1 MKAVLVL
8 EDGTIFEG
16 TSIGAEGTVVGEV
29 VFHTAMTGYQE
40 ILTDPACYG
49 QIVAMT
55 YPLIGN
61 CGFIDEEG
69 VSDKP
74 QLKGF
79 IVRELCDSP
88 NNWRTA
94 GKLNDY
100 LVKNGITGIEGIDTR
115 ALTRLLRDKGTMNG
129 IISTESEFNPSLWLE
144 SLRKYIIT
152 NPARESKG
160 QETIHYKGDERRV
173 VVVNLGDSQQII
185 DSLQKRGC
193 EVYATPYHSTT
204 EGILNLKPDGIVLSN
219 GAGDPKDELKNVA
232 VVKELLAKKPVL
244 GIGLGHQLVALAC
257 GAQTAKLKYGHR
269 GGNQPVKNLKT
280 GVTHITSQNHGY
292 IVTEEGLDKTGLVV
306 SLVNMNDGTIEGLR
320 HSSLPAMTVQFHPDG
335 RGPSKDT
342 GYLYDDFINMMESY
356 KKGRSQ
362 YAAE

>member
-8 EDGTIFEG
+8 EDGAIFEG

-69 VSDKP
+69 VSEKP
-74 QLKGF
+74 RLKGF

-100 LVKNGITGIEGIDTR
+100 LIKNGVTGIEGIDTR
-115 ALTRLLRDKGTMNG
+115 ALTQLLRDKGTMNG
-129 IISTESEFNPSLWLE
+129 VISTDSDFNPGLWLE
-144 SLRKYIIT
+144 TLHDYKVT
-152 NPARESKG
+152 NPVRESKD
-160 QETIHYKGDERRV
+160 QKTIHYEGDGYRV
-173 VVVNLGDSQQII
+173 VVINLGDTQQIL
-185 DSLQKRGC
+185 DSLQKRDC
-193 EVYATPYHSTT
+193 EVYVTPYHSTV
-204 EGILNLKPDGIVLSN
+204 EEILGIEPDGIVFSN
-219 GAGDPKDELKNVA
+219 GTGDPIDEPEMVA
-232 VVKELLAKKPVL
+232 MVKELLGKKPLL

-292 IVTEEGLDKTGLVV
+292 IVTEEGLDKTGLLI
-306 SLVNMNDGTIEGLR
+306 SLMNMNDGTIEGLR
-320 HSSLPAMTVQFHPDG
+320 HESLPTLTVQFHPDG

-342 GYLYDDFINMMESY
+342 GYLYDDFINMMESFH
-356 KKGRSQ
+356 KGRTQ

>member
-61 CGFIDEEG
+61 CGYIDEERN
-69 VSDKP
+69 SEKP
-74 QLKGF
+74 LLRGF
-79 IVRELCDSP
+79 IVREICDSP

-100 LVKNGITGIEGIDTR
+100 LVKNGTTGIEGIDTR
-115 ALTRLLRDKGTMNG
+115 ALTRLLREKGTMNG
-129 IISTESEFNPSLWLE
+129 IISTESDFNPKSWLE
-144 SLRKYIIT
+144 TLHDYKVT
-152 NPARESKG
+152 NPARERKG
-160 QETIHYKGDERRV
+160 QKTIHYEGDGPRV
-173 VVVNLGDSQQII
+173 VMVDLGDARQIL
-185 DSLQKRGC
+185 DSLQKRDC
-193 EVYATPYHSTT
+193 EAYVVPYHSSVD
-204 EGILNLKPDGIVLSN
+204 EILGLKPDGIVFSN
-219 GAGDPKDELKNVA
+219 GAGDPKDDAEIVA
-232 VVKELLAKKPVL
+232 TVKELLANKPVL

-257 GAQTAKLKYGHR
+257 GAQAAKLKYGHR
-269 GGNQPVKNLKT
+269 GGNQPVKDLKT

-292 IVTEEGLDKTGLVV
+292 VVAEEGLDRTGLVV

-320 HSSLPAMTVQFHPDG
+320 HSSLPALTVQFHPDG

-342 GYLYDDFINMMESY
+342 GYLYDGFIHMMDSFSRR
-356 KKGRSQ
+356 G
-362 YAAE
+362 AM

>member
-1 MKAVLVL
+1 MKAILLL

-16 TSIGAEGTVVGEV
+16 TSIGARGTVVGEV

-61 CGFIDEEG
+61 CGFIEEEEN
-69 VSDKP
+69 SESPK
-74 QLKGF
+74 LNGF
-79 IVRELCDSP
+79 IVREICESP
-88 NNWRTA
+88 NNWRTT

-129 IISTESEFNPSLWLE
+129 IISTESAFNPKLCLE
-144 SLRKYIIT
+144 TLRDYKVT
-152 NPARESKG
+152 NPARERKD
-160 QETIHYKGDERRV
+160 QKTIHYKGDGLRV
-173 VVVNLGDSQQII
+173 VMVNLGDTRLIL
-185 DSLQKRGC
+185 DSLQKREC
-193 EVYATPYHSTT
+193 EVYIVPYHSSVD
-204 EGILNLKPDGIVLSN
+204 ELLSLKPDGIVFSN
-219 GAGDPKDELKNVA
+219 GAGDPKDDLEIVA
-232 VVKELLAKKPVL
+232 VVKELLVNKPVL

-280 GVTHITSQNHGY
+280 GVTHITSQNHGFV
-292 IVTEEGLDKTGLVV
+292 VTEDGLDQTGLVV

-320 HSSLPAMTVQFHPDG
+320 HSSLPALTVQFHPDG
-335 RGPSKDT
+335 GGLAKDT
-342 GYLYDDFINMMESY
+342 GYLYDDFMRMMESSN
-356 KKGRSQ
+356 GRRSQ

>member
-1 MKAVLVL
+1 MKAVLLL
-8 EDGTIFEG
+8 EDGTRFEG
-16 TSIGAEGTVVGEV
+16 TSIGAGGTVVGEV

-61 CGFIDEEG
+61 CGFIDEEEG
-69 VSDKP
+69 SGKP
-74 QLKGF
+74 SLKGF
-79 IVRELCDSP
+79 IVREICDAP

-115 ALTRLLRDKGTMNG
+115 ALTRLLREKGTMNG
-129 IISTESEFNPSLWLE
+129 IISNESDFNPEMWME
-144 SLRKYIIT
+144 TLRNYKIT
-152 NPARESKG
+152 NPARESKN
-160 QETIHYKGDERRV
+160 QEILHYEGDGPRV
-173 VVVNLGDSQQII
+173 VIMDLGDTGQIL

-193 EVYATPYHSTT
+193 EVYVVPYHSPVDAIF
-204 EGILNLKPDGIVLSN
+204 GLVPDGIVVSN
-219 GAGDPKDELKNVA
+219 GAGDPKDDMEIVA
-232 VVKELLAKKPVL
+232 VVKELLAKKPVM
-244 GIGLGHQLVALAC
+244 GIGLGHQLVALSC
-257 GAQTAKLKYGHR
+257 GAQTARLKYGHH
-269 GGNQPVKNLKT
+269 GGNQPVKDLKT

-292 IVTEEGLDKTGLVV
+292 IVTEEGLDQTGLDV

-320 HSSLPAMTVQFHPDG
+320 HSSLPVLTVQFHPDG

-342 GYLYDDFINMMESY
+342 GYLYDDFIRMMSA
-356 KKGRSQ
+356 S
-362 YAAE
+362 AERRFKSCAN